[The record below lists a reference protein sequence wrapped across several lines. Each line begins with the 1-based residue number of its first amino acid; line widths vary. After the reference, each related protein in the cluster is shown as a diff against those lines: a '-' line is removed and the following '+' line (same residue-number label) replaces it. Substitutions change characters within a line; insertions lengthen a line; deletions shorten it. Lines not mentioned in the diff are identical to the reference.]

1 MKARNAAFLE
11 EFKKMPNKYGY
22 TKEEML
28 IVIKAFDVFNADKK
42 EGKPQQE
49 CGWLDAAYDIAPGVF
64 HTPLPTIDTKKCLSS
79 KMSMFWEENAET
91 GKIRLSEEGLAFV
104 EKDIELIKSA
114 EPLLGGVCHVR
125 RA

>member
-11 EFKKMPNKYGY
+11 EFEGMPNNYGY

-28 IVIKAFDVFNADKK
+28 IVIKAYDVFTADKRD
-42 EGKPQQE
+42 GKPQQE
-49 CGWLDAAYDIAPGVF
+49 CGWLDAAYDIGPGVF
-64 HTPLPTIDTKKCLSS
+64 RTTLQTIATKCLSS
-79 KMSMFWEENAET
+79 KMSVFWEDNAET

-104 EKDIELIKSA
+104 EQNIELVKSA
-114 EPLLGGVCHVR
+114 EPLLGGVSHVR